1 MSLSDPCGS
10 IHLTTKGKLMNRC
23 KSCGRGENLV
33 MSGVDAFI
41 LGVNVGESCYICA
54 NGGYEYVKEAM

>member
-1 MSLSDPCGS
+1 
-10 IHLTTKGKLMNRC
+10 MNRC

-54 NGGYEYVKEAM
+54 NGGYEYAEEAM